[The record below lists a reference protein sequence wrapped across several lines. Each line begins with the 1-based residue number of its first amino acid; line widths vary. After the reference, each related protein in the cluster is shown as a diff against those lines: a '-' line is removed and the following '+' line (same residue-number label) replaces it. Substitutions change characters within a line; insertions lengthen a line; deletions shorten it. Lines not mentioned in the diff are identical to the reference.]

1 MYDFDMDGLINEEDV
16 KVILK
21 YAPLR
26 KIMSLADLQ
35 RSDDEEDEDEEIDF
49 GSDIKIKSDE
59 IGMQKLNLKSYNVKK
74 NVKINDTEKEA
85 REEANKEVDQLVAF
99 MFKDTIKLD
108 LRTFTS
114 KTET

>member
-1 MYDFDMDGLINEEDV
+1 
-16 KVILK
+16 
-21 YAPLR
+21 
-26 KIMSLADLQ
+26 
-35 RSDDEEDEDEEIDF
+35 
-49 GSDIKIKSDE
+49 
-59 IGMQKLNLKSYNVKK
+59 MQKLNLKSYNVKK